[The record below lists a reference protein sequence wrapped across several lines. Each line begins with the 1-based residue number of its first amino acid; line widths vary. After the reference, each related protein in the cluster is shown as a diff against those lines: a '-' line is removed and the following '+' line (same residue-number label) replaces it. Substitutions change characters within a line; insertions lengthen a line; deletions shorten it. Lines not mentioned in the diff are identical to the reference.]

1 MNRLSKNEEKLKE
14 MLNTNKFEYDPSHW
28 HEAEKMLAAK
38 PVGSSLKFKM
48 IWLTLP
54 MLIVSAA
61 IIKWAAPKPQ
71 TLVEN
76 TTHTETS
83 ATEKQRPETQEDAYA
98 QNNNATASVLPQ
110 PSNSNNS
117 FGTVNNPKQ
126 TIKNNTSASTTSINT
141 YTPKPNNTELPHQKN
156 TKPIRSEDDR
166 NTEDTKINPN
176 NTTLADNDKSTEKN
190 HSTPP
195 SQPSNDKQSDEE
207 LNAPNTANT
216 NAIDKKEEKKE
227 KAKKEKT
234 EPKQILIKNSI
245 SILAGANYS
254 STIQTNSTQYENT
267 PYFGLQYQHRFSQKW
282 QLNTGLGY
290 SYVSANNLVKEYTQK
305 EYSFGVT
312 SESTKITTDR
322 LHYLELPLLVKYSAY
337 NTINLVAG
345 TNFTYLLNTNNTIAN
360 NTYNALGNTNTQQT
374 KANQYRRGINPF
386 DIQAQFGLEYK
397 LNNNLQLGLLANAGL
412 LDVSKNNYYNSTV
425 FNRNSRLQ
433 LYIKYDIF
441 RF

>member
-1 MNRLSKNEEKLKE
+1 MSKKLQ
-14 MLNTNKFEYDPSHW
+14 LLVN
-28 HEAEKMLAAK
+28 
-38 PVGSSLKFKM
+38 
-48 IWLTLP
+48 IW
-54 MLIVSAA
+54 
-61 IIKWAAPKPQ
+61 Q
-71 TLVEN
+71 
-76 TTHTETS
+76 
-83 ATEKQRPETQEDAYA
+83 
-98 QNNNATASVLPQ
+98 
-110 PSNSNNS
+110 
-117 FGTVNNPKQ
+117 
-126 TIKNNTSASTTSINT
+126 
-141 YTPKPNNTELPHQKN
+141 
-156 TKPIRSEDDR
+156 
-166 NTEDTKINPN
+166 
-176 NTTLADNDKSTEKN
+176 
-190 HSTPP
+190 
-195 SQPSNDKQSDEE
+195 
-207 LNAPNTANT
+207 
-216 NAIDKKEEKKE
+216 KEEKKE

-267 PYFGLQYQHRFSQKW
+267 PYFGIQYQHQFSQKW
-282 QLNTGLGY
+282 QINTGLGY

-322 LHYLELPLLVKYSAY
+322 LHYLELPLLVKYSTY

-360 NTYNALGNTNTQQT
+360 NTNNALGNTNTQQT